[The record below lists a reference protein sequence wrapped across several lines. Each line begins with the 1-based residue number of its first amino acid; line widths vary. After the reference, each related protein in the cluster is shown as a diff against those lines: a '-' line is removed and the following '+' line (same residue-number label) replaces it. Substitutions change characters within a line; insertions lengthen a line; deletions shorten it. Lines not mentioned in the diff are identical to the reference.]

1 MASTATQT
9 MDKRWYI
16 VHAYSNFEKKVAES
30 IREQAKQRGLEELF
44 EEVLVPL
51 EKVQEVR
58 RGRKI
63 DTERKFFPG
72 YVLVKCDLTDEVF
85 HLIKNTPKVRVFLG
99 GGEKPMPISEAE
111 ANHILNQ
118 VKEGVERPK

>member
-44 EEVLVPL
+44 EQVLNHPVPSHCIWPAFDRL
-51 EKVQEVR
+51 TGQGGSGTR
-58 RGRKI
+58 RLL
-63 DTERKFFPG
+63 P
-72 YVLVKCDLTDEVF
+72 
-85 HLIKNTPKVRVFLG
+85 
-99 GGEKPMPISEAE
+99 
-111 ANHILNQ
+111 
-118 VKEGVERPK
+118 